1 MKKGSFLDSIE
12 VKSPCSQGW
21 DSMQGNDEIRFCDH
35 CVKHVHNLSAITRK
49 DVRKLIA
56 RSNGDI
62 CVHYAR
68 RPDGRI
74 ETLKRTLH
82 QLTRRTGIA
91 AGVLGTSLAASTF
104 AYAQTNETNPPQQQ
118 TPQAEL
124 TIEKDTTP
132 GGTVSGVVTDQNGAV
147 VTFAMVTVSNET
159 GSVYQSLVT
168 NAEGFYE
175 FKGLPDGR
183 YKLKVDASGFQS
195 REMGEVTIS
204 PETLNKYDVQLAV
217 SQVAANVSVGGG
229 SEITTTVD
237 GGISANFE
245 SITTGNKLIRAA
257 MIDDT
262 DEVKNLIGR
271 GKKPNVKNLA
281 DEGNFPIHY
290 AVENG
295 NIDIVQLLLNAGA
308 KISVKNYDKRTPLMM
323 LDNDA
328 SADLV
333 NTLLRA
339 GAVVNAVDK
348 DKNTPLILAAE
359 NASEE
364 VVRVLILNGA
374 DVNAKNKTGRT
385 ALMQAAVAG
394 NRENVKAL
402 LESGADANVQDRSGE
417 TAWNITAAGNIKELL
432 VSYGAIAA
440 ERP

>member
-1 MKKGSFLDSIE
+1 MKKDFFLDSIE
-12 VKSPCSQGW
+12 VRSPCSQDW
-21 DSMQGNDEIRFCDH
+21 DSMRGNDEIRFCDH
-35 CVKHVHNLSAITRK
+35 CSKDVHNLSEMTRK
-49 DVRKLIA
+49 DIRKLII
-56 RSNGDI
+56 RSRENLCI
-62 CVHYAR
+62 RYTR
-68 RPDGRI
+68 RPDGTMKVLR
-74 ETLKRTLH
+74 RRLH
-82 QLTRRTGIA
+82 QITRQSGIA
-91 AGVLGTSLAASTF
+91 AGVLGTSLSVSMLAYGQTTDVNST
-104 AYAQTNETNPPQQQ
+104 QQ
-118 TPQAEL
+118 T
-124 TIEKDTTP
+124 
-132 GGTVSGVVTDQNGAV
+132 SGVEQTIRENNTPSGTISGTITDQNGAAI
-147 VTFAMVTVSNET
+147 TFAIVSIFNET
-159 GSVYQSLVT
+159 GSVYQSIST
-168 NAEGFYE
+168 NGEGYYE
-175 FKGLPDGR
+175 FKNLPEGK
-183 YKLKVDASGFQS
+183 YKLKVDASGFDS
-195 REMGEVTIS
+195 KSAIDVAIS
-204 PETLNKYDVQLAV
+204 ADIYEKQDVRLSVLSLEEKVQ
-217 SQVAANVSVGGG
+217 VGGDPQC
-229 SEITTTVD
+229 ETTVS
-237 GGISANFE
+237 GGAIGYNVEYVS
-245 SITTGNKLIRAA
+245 TNKLIRAVQ
-257 MIDDT
+257 IDDT
-262 DEVKNLIGR
+262 EEVKNLIGR

-339 GAVVNAVDK
+339 GAVVNAIDK

-359 NASEE
+359 NASED

-374 DVNAKNKTGRT
+374 DVNAKNKKGRT

-417 TAWNITAAGNIKELL
+417 TAWNITAAGDIKELL